1 MFKDLDTLKTQG
13 EVKAVRNQFIH
24 QAQSLCTYFNALSK
38 SLTDIQEDTNEEIKA
53 SVDNINSIA
62 EKISVLNKQ
71 INNIEVRGG
80 HANELRDQRA
90 NLIDELSGIADVETK
105 EFEVTNSNGQN
116 LGGTNYR
123 VYINGQTLVD
133 GNDYRTLKC
142 TSSKY
147 LNNQMDAEG
156 MYAITW
162 EDTGMEAAVRL
173 LLNRPEGTISRSDV
187 WDLNTLTITE
197 RTMFEGDSGTTT
209 IVTVTA
215 QQGDACNIVGL
226 AGCKDLV
233 AHSLVERL
241 AVPEIPCHLVEAAR
255 AVVPAARNKDAGAHP
270 RPIGNVVILNC
281 CVIHR

>member
-1 MFKDLDTLKTQG
+1 M
-13 EVKAVRNQFIH
+13 
-24 QAQSLCTYFNALSK
+24 
-38 SLTDIQEDTNEEIKA
+38 
-53 SVDNINSIA
+53 DNINSIA

-156 MYAITW
+156 M
-162 EDTGMEAAVRL
+162 
-173 LLNRPEGTISRSDV
+173 
-187 WDLNTLTITE
+187 
-197 RTMFEGDSGTTT
+197 
-209 IVTVTA
+209 
-215 QQGDACNIVGL
+215 
-226 AGCKDLV
+226 
-233 AHSLVERL
+233 
-241 AVPEIPCHLVEAAR
+241 
-255 AVVPAARNKDAGAHP
+255 
-270 RPIGNVVILNC
+270 
-281 CVIHR
+281 